1 MQATSLH
8 ELSKNFFDAVVFLSI
23 VVTSRTLRM
32 RVWDLGIEVLII
44 RRVEADGADHVSRL
58 LTNPGIYNVIL
69 KCVLRYGD
77 LSSASCL
84 LTR

>member
-1 MQATSLH
+1 
-8 ELSKNFFDAVVFLSI
+8 
-23 VVTSRTLRM
+23 M
-32 RVWDLGIEVLII
+32 RVWDLGIEFLII